1 MSAIARYF
9 KFRGYEVSGYDRTPS
24 ELTAEL
30 EKEGIA
36 IHYEDNPEYVP
47 ENAAETTY
55 IREQRRR
62 MFRFS
67 GRNLEKLRKQSAYSA
82 ERCSG
87 GGSR

>member
-47 ENAAETTY
+47 ENQLLILFQKYCQE
-55 IREQRRR
+55 
-62 MFRFS
+62 
-67 GRNLEKLRKQSAYSA
+67 LH
-82 ERCSG
+82 
-87 GGSR
+87 